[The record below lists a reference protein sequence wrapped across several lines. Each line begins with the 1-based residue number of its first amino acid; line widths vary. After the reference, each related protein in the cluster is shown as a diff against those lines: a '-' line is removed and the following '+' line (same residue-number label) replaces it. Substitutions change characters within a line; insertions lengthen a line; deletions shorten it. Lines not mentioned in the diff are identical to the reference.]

1 MRRIAISIA
10 LLLSLTFICEEIEAR
25 PKKGFHTGPYLTFE
39 IGAIG
44 ADFDRDHV
52 TNERVGNDL
61 EPAFGFL
68 FGWNVTDSIAAEIQ
82 GLYATSHKSGKREHL
97 ASAGTYCKWTF
108 ITDALTDFK
117 SLRILPFA
125 KGGMMVRAASL
136 PGGPSSPVGVIST
149 LGWGPSAGVGVAF
162 MWHKYFYF
170 GVDVQGDFLF
180 FDDQRQT
187 VAGTPNTLVYKGGFY
202 PSASALAIIGVHY

>member
-1 MRRIAISIA
+1 MRRLATTIGLVIA
-10 LLLSLTFICEEIEAR
+10 LAMISQIAEAR

-44 ADFDRDHV
+44 SDFDRDQV
-52 TNERVGNDL
+52 TNERVGNDI

-68 FGWNVTDSIAAEIQ
+68 FGWNVTDAISAELQ
-82 GLYATSHKSGKREHL
+82 GLYATSRTSGKREHL
-97 ASAGTYCKWTF
+97 ASAGAYCKWTF

-136 PGGPSSPVGVIST
+136 PGGPSSPVNVMST
-149 LGWGPSAGVGVAF
+149 IGFGPSAGVGVAF
-162 MWHKYFYF
+162 LWHKYFYF
-170 GVDVQGDFLF
+170 GVDIQGDFLL
-180 FDDQRQT
+180 FDDQHQT
-187 VAGTPNTLVYKGGFY
+187 VNGVPNTLVYKGGFY
-202 PSASALAIIGVHY
+202 PSVSTLAIIGVHY